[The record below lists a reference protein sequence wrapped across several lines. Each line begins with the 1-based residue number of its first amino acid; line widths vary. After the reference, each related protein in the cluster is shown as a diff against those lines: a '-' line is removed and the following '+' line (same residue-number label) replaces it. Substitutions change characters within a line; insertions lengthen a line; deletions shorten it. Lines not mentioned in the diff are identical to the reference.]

1 MEQLKK
7 LVTSLSLRQKILI
20 VASAVAVAA
29 SLVAFTRW
37 RKESDFRPLYT
48 GLAAEDAGAVVQKLR
63 ESGTEYRLAEN
74 GTSVLAPSARVA
86 ELRLEMAGAGLPKT
100 GRVGFELF
108 DKTNFGVTDFAEH
121 INYRRALEGELER
134 SVMALAEVESARVHL
149 TFPKDSVFL
158 EAQQPAK
165 ASVMVK
171 LRPGMRL
178 SPSNVLAVAHLVSSA
193 VEGLAPEAVSVLDM
207 NGNLLSRPRRAGA
220 GSDEEAS
227 EQALEFRRQV
237 EKDLVGKIN
246 STLEPLLGAE
256 RFRAGVSVE
265 CDFAGGEQSEEMF
278 DPERSVMTSS
288 QKTEDLSGAGLA
300 SGVPGTASNLPRP
313 TSRPGATGSGMAR
326 RTESVTYQT
335 SRTVRRLRLPA
346 GTLKRMS
353 VAVLLDQNV
362 RWEGAG
368 KAAKRILEPPPP
380 EKIKAIRDLVA
391 AATGFSADRGDQLIV
406 ETLPFES
413 TLMLEPPPAP
423 AAPVPAPG
431 GGLPLPAWLVRF
443 VSGKGQLGVA
453 AAAAVLFAALVS
465 ALKFLLRRKRRKGPA
480 GMPAELP
487 AGGGQAAITGESVEA
502 AGQEL
507 ESKLAE
513 QENAKRRMEIEA
525 LRSLKL
531 PAATTKK
538 TEVLTKHLAEVAI
551 KDPTSAAQI
560 LRSWLYDVDR

>member
-7 LVTSLSLRQKILI
+7 LATSLSVRQKVLI
-20 VASAVAVAA
+20 VTAAVAVAV
-29 SLVAFTRW
+29 SLVTFTRW

-63 ESGTEYRLAEN
+63 ESGTEYRLGEN
-74 GTSVLAPSARVA
+74 GTSVLVPSARVA

-171 LRPGMRL
+171 LRPGARL
-178 SPSNVLAVAHLVSSA
+178 APANVLAVAHLVASA

-207 NGNLLSRPRRAGA
+207 NGNLLSRPRRAGT
-220 GSDEEAS
+220 GSEEEAS

-237 EKDLVGKIN
+237 EKDLAAKIN
-246 STLEPLLGAE
+246 STLEPLLGAD
-256 RFRAGVSVE
+256 RFRAGVSVD
-265 CDFAGGEQSEEMF
+265 CDFTGGEQSEETF

-313 TSRPGATGSGMAR
+313 TSRPGAPGAGTAR
-326 RTESVTYQT
+326 RTENITYQT

-353 VAVLLDQNV
+353 LAVLLDQDV

-368 KAAKRILEPPPP
+368 KTAKRILEPPPP

-391 AATGFSADRGDQLIV
+391 AATGFRADRGDQLIV
-406 ETLPFES
+406 ETLPFEA
-413 TLMLEPPPAP
+413 TLMQEPPPAP
-423 AAPVPAPG
+423 AAPAPG
-431 GGLPLPAWLVRF
+431 PGSALPLPAWLARL

-453 AAAAVLFAALVS
+453 AVAAVLLAALVS
-465 ALKFLLRRKRRKGPA
+465 ALKFLLRRKRPKGPA
-480 GMPAELP
+480 GMPVELP
-487 AGGGQAAITGESVEA
+487 AGQSQAAIAGESVEA

-513 QENAKRRMEIEA
+513 QESAKRKMEIEA

-538 TEVLTKHLAEVAI
+538 TEVLTKHLADVAI
-551 KDPTSAAQI
+551 KDPASAAQI